1 MSQAESQEVQ
11 NYLQRTVLAG
21 ETPEDQKLVFD
32 PTTGEL
38 VVQQKNER
46 LPNPDAVV
54 ADNIADEG
62 FFGETSFVYLHKKI
76 TLFSQ
81 KEVNLIL

>member
-38 VVQQKNER
+38 VVQQKNAK

-54 ADNIADEG
+54 ADNIAEEG
-62 FFGETSFVYLHKKI
+62 FFWRNFFCGDI
-76 TLFSQ
+76 Q
-81 KEVNLIL
+81 KNYIA

>member
-1 MSQAESQEVQ
+1 M
-11 NYLQRTVLAG
+11 
-21 ETPEDQKLVFD
+21 
-32 PTTGEL
+32 
-38 VVQQKNER
+38 QQKNER

-54 ADNIADEG
+54 ADNIAEEG